1 MANLSI
7 ILCYHSKTDKRGFAR
22 TIASLV
28 AQNDQDFEVIVYG
41 PEKPAIKD
49 AGLAGKLRHIKT
61 PLDSPSASL
70 NKALAAASGEFVL
83 ICQNES
89 QTIEFKKSAVRFY
102 NLIMPRHPLCP
113 LLYTD
118 YDLLDKKTLKSRK
131 LLEWHAGRLMDSWDM
146 GYCLL
151 FRRSFLQSIGYCNE
165 QYRFKPLYDLRLKA
179 FAVGHLV
186 HVSNRFNGV
195 PYLVHAAAKGLD
207 VFDYLKAGK
216 EVQLEA
222 EAIVTDHLKRI
233 DAYLA
238 PGQNFTP
245 ITYTAEEESSFRDC
259 IASVVIPVFNRPEFI
274 TAAIESVQAQ
284 TVQNIEC
291 VVVCNGG
298 EKDPTV
304 KAVQRYMPKGKKYS
318 AQKPPVRLLVHDM
331 NVLGLCFN
339 DALQSSKA
347 KYYIQLDSDD
357 LLFPDAVEKILRV
370 YDEDERIGMVIGSY
384 QVFEKKSN
392 GDVVPV
398 LVNKK
403 PFVVTHDEWTEENGR
418 NNLLRINGAGAPRS
432 IKIKVLKELGW
443 FGMNDAPFSR
453 NYGED
458 YELVNKCAE
467 RYRIGR
473 VWDPIY
479 KVVRHAGGT
488 DHMIDQV
495 TIDVNDNAK
504 DQMRLEALHRRQA
517 INTEQKPAT
526 TTEAMTPGAPSFL
539 KSVAGLFKKGNS

>member
-7 ILCYHSKTDKRGFAR
+7 ILCYHRKTDKRGFAK
-22 TIASLV
+22 TLASLA
-28 AQNDQDFEVIVYG
+28 AQNDQDFEVIIYG
-41 PEKPAIKD
+41 PEKPVIKD
-49 AGLAGKLRHIKT
+49 ATLSDHVQHVQTDLE
-61 PLDSPSASL
+61 SPSASL
-70 NKALAAASGEFVL
+70 NKALRSARGEFVL
-83 ICQNES
+83 LCQNES
-89 QTIEFKKSAVRFY
+89 HTIEFKKSAVRFY
-102 NLIMPRHPLCP
+102 NLIMLRHPQCP

-118 YDLLDKKTLKSRK
+118 YDLLDNKTLKSRK
-131 LLEWHAGRLMDSWDM
+131 LLEWHPGRLMDSWDM

-151 FRRSFLQSIGYCNE
+151 FRRSFLQSIGLCDE

-179 FAVGHLV
+179 FAAGHLV

-195 PYLVHAAAKGLD
+195 PYLVHATARGLD

-216 EVQLEA
+216 EVQLEL
-222 EAIVTDHLKRI
+222 EAIVTAHLKRI
-233 DAYLA
+233 NAYLA
-238 PGQNFTP
+238 PEQNYRFVS
-245 ITYTAEEESSFRDC
+245 YSAGEEAGFSGC
-259 IASVVIPVFNRPEFI
+259 VASVVIPVFNRPEFI
-274 TAAIESVQAQ
+274 TAAIDSVQAQ

-298 EKDPTV
+298 DKDPTV
-304 KAVQRYMPKGKKYS
+304 KAVQRYLPGGKKYS
-318 AQKPPVRLLVHDM
+318 ADKPPVRLIVHDM

-339 DALQSSKA
+339 DALMSSKA
-347 KYYIQLDSDD
+347 KYYVQLDSDD

-370 YDEDERIGMVIGSY
+370 YEQDDRIGMVIGSY
-384 QVFEKKSN
+384 QVFEKKAN
-392 GDVVPV
+392 GRVAPV
-398 LVNKK
+398 LLNDK

-432 IKIKVLKELGW
+432 IKLKVLQELGW

-467 RYRIGR
+467 QYRIGR

-488 DHMIDQV
+488 DHTIDQI

-517 INTEQKPAT
+517 LNTMQKPAMT
-526 TTEAMTPGAPSFL
+526 TVAAQPRSFL
-539 KSVAGLFKKGNS
+539 RSLAGLFKKGNA